1 MKEFFAKKT
10 NAWMRYHDLE
20 SEGIPILFIHGL
32 GCASSFDYPQVAAM
46 KELADHR
53 RILVDLLGSGFS
65 DKPEDFGYSMKDH
78 AGYLVDFIASLGLEK
93 LILFGHSMG
102 GAVVLSLAARCP
114 ECLAGVII
122 SEGNLDAGGG
132 FFSRQV
138 AAYAEEDYVAAGHQ
152 KMMADSRRE
161 GNTQWAASMAVSLP
175 QAIYRQS
182 RSLVE
187 GGTPGWR
194 DTLYALSVSR
204 TFIFGK
210 QSLPDPEQER
220 LAGQGIQ
227 IEIVPA
233 AGHSMAWENP
243 GGLAAAIRR
252 GIDRITAD
260 GEQSG

>member
-1 MKEFFAKKT
+1 
-10 NAWMRYHDLE
+10 MRYHDLE
-20 SEGIPILFIHGL
+20 GEGIPILFIHGL
-32 GCASSFDYPQVAAM
+32 GCASSFDYPQVAVM
-46 KELADHR
+46 KDLAGYR

-65 DKPEDFGYSMKDH
+65 DKPDGFDYTMSGH
-78 AGYLVDFIASLGLEK
+78 AEYLADFIASLSFDK
-93 LILFGHSMG
+93 VILFGHSMG

-122 SEGNLDAGGG
+122 SEENLDAGGG

-138 AAYAEEDYVAAGHQ
+138 AAYTEEDYVTVGHE
-152 KMMADSRRE
+152 KMVANSRRE

-175 QAIYRQS
+175 RAIYRQS

-187 GGTPGWR
+187 GGTPDWR
-194 DTLYALSVSR
+194 DTLYALTVPR
-204 TFIFGK
+204 TFIFGE

-243 GGLAAAIRR
+243 EGLAAAIRR
-252 GIDRITAD
+252 GIDRVSAD
-260 GEQSG
+260 GERSG